1 MKTNETTLS
10 NDPIKQRVIRNIIN
24 SKTKEQFNNS
34 KRYAEL
40 AGLLEDELVKEWIQ
54 FKIAISAFNSPF

>member
-1 MKTNETTLS
+1 MKASALS
-10 NDPIKQRVIRNIIN
+10 TDPIKSRVIRKIIN
-24 SKTKEQFNNS
+24 SKTKEQFDNS

-54 FKIAISAFNSPF
+54 FKMAISAFNSPF